1 MLASRRI
8 YWPAINLIGPGC
20 VAEVGAEVA
29 KLGLRKALVVTDP
42 VLAAAGVTSRVT
54 DSLAAAGVPFALYD
68 RVQPNP
74 TVRNVEEGLE
84 TLRREGC
91 DFLVSVGGGSP
102 QDTASAI
109 SILATNGGKVQD
121 YEGIFKS
128 SRRGLPVVAVNTTAG
143 TAAEVTIN
151 YVITDEERKVKMVC
165 VDPNSLAV
173 MAVNDPELMVG
184 KPAGLTAA
192 TGMDALTH
200 AVEAYVTKGAYEL
213 SDHLAL
219 KSVELIGRNLR
230 RAVAQGDDLAA
241 RSGMAWGSFV
251 AGLSF
256 SNCGLGIVHSLAH
269 QLGSEYDL
277 PHGVANAILLP
288 FVMEYNADACPEKF
302 RDVAAALGRDVTGL
316 SPQEGAEAAVE
327 AVKGLSR
334 DVGIPSL
341 RETPFRPE
349 DAGKLATQALADVC
363 TGGNPKTPSHEDLV
377 GIYLRAYEA

>member
-143 TAAEVTIN
+143 TAVFVN
-151 YVITDEERKVKMVC
+151 RKC
-165 VDPNSLAV
+165 PQCDPRKGTHPNPPCL
-173 MAVNDPELMVG
+173 
-184 KPAGLTAA
+184 
-192 TGMDALTH
+192 MDAP
-200 AVEAYVTKGAYEL
+200 
-213 SDHLAL
+213 
-219 KSVELIGRNLR
+219 R
-230 RAVAQGDDLAA
+230 RSSSW
-241 RSGMAWGSFV
+241 R
-251 AGLSF
+251 
-256 SNCGLGIVHSLAH
+256 C
-269 QLGSEYDL
+269 
-277 PHGVANAILLP
+277 
-288 FVMEYNADACPEKF
+288 
-302 RDVAAALGRDVTGL
+302 
-316 SPQEGAEAAVE
+316 AEQTD
-327 AVKGLSR
+327 R
-334 DVGIPSL
+334 IP
-341 RETPFRPE
+341 P
-349 DAGKLATQALADVC
+349 
-363 TGGNPKTPSHEDLV
+363 
-377 GIYLRAYEA
+377 

>member
-84 TLRREGC
+84 ALRREGC

-109 SILATNGGKVQD
+109 SILATHGGKVQD

-143 TAAEVTIN
+143 TAVFVN
-151 YVITDEERKVKMVC
+151 RKC
-165 VDPNSLAV
+165 PQCDPRKGTHPNPPCL
-173 MAVNDPELMVG
+173 
-184 KPAGLTAA
+184 
-192 TGMDALTH
+192 MDA
-200 AVEAYVTKGAYEL
+200 A
-213 SDHLAL
+213 
-219 KSVELIGRNLR
+219 
-230 RAVAQGDDLAA
+230 
-241 RSGMAWGSFV
+241 
-251 AGLSF
+251 
-256 SNCGLGIVHSLAH
+256 
-269 QLGSEYDL
+269 
-277 PHGVANAILLP
+277 
-288 FVMEYNADACPEKF
+288 
-302 RDVAAALGRDVTGL
+302 
-316 SPQEGAEAAVE
+316 
-327 AVKGLSR
+327 
-334 DVGIPSL
+334 
-341 RETPFRPE
+341 
-349 DAGKLATQALADVC
+349 
-363 TGGNPKTPSHEDLV
+363 
-377 GIYLRAYEA
+377 